1 MAARVLLVDNFD
13 SFVYNLAQYL
23 GAWGAEPV
31 VRRNDVAVDELDA
44 LEPDALVV
52 SPGPGRPE
60 DAGCSV
66 EAIRH
71 FAGRVPVLG
80 VCLGHQAIGVAF
92 GGSVVRAGRVMHG
105 KTSEVFHQGGGV
117 FAGLPSPLEATRYHS
132 LVIAPEN
139 LPRELEVTARTGDGV
154 IMGVRHRELA
164 VEGVQF
170 HPESVLTSTGMSM
183 IGTFLARTQRAEDG
197 AGEGAGPS

>member
-1 MAARVLLVDNFD
+1 VGARVLLIDNFD
-13 SFVYNLAQYL
+13 SFVYNLAQYI
-23 GAWGAEPV
+23 GASGAEPV
-31 VRRNDVAVDELDA
+31 VLRNDVS
-44 LEPDALVV
+44 LEDLESVAPDAVVV

-66 EAIRH
+66 AAIRR

-80 VCLGHQAIGVAF
+80 VCLGHQAIGIAF

-105 KTSEVFHQGGGV
+105 KTSEIFHEGTGV

-132 LVIAPEN
+132 LVISPEN
-139 LPRELEVTARTGDGV
+139 LPAELEVTARTSDGV
-154 IMGVRHRELA
+154 IMGVRHREAA

-170 HPESVLTSTGMSM
+170 HPESCLTATGMAM
-183 IGTFLARTQRAEDG
+183 IVNFLAATG
-197 AGEGAGPS
+197 AGTGARARP

>member
-1 MAARVLLVDNFD
+1 VAARVLLIDNFD

-23 GAWGAEPV
+23 GASGAEPV

-105 KTSEVFHQGGGV
+105 KTSEVFHEGGGV

-183 IGTFLARTQRAEDG
+183 IGTFLARTQWAGNG
-197 AGEGAGPS
+197 AAAT

>member
-1 MAARVLLVDNFD
+1 
-13 SFVYNLAQYL
+13 
-23 GAWGAEPV
+23 
-31 VRRNDVAVDELDA
+31 VA
-44 LEPDALVV
+44 PDAVVV

-66 EAIRH
+66 SAIRR

-80 VCLGHQAIGVAF
+80 VCLGHQAIGIAF

-105 KTSEVFHQGGGV
+105 KTSEIYHEGTGV

-132 LVIAPEN
+132 LVISPEN
-139 LPRELEVTARTGDGV
+139 LPAELEVTARTSDGV
-154 IMGVRHRELA
+154 IMGVRHRETA

-170 HPESVLTSTGMSM
+170 HPESCLTATGMGM
-183 IGTFLARTQRAEDG
+183 IVNFLAATG
-197 AGEGAGPS
+197 APARGPGRG